1 MIFGRDSAQR
11 VARRL
16 GKVRTDLVRAQ
27 EELVVAE
34 QQFGAWSE
42 EDEEQRV
49 RVLVSENLAEQKQW
63 EQTHRHAELMQRSVG
78 LARRRVAD
86 LQREASELLAR
97 LNQRPS

>member
-1 MIFGRDSAQR
+1 MVFGRGSIQR
-11 VARRL
+11 AGRRL
-16 GKVRTDLVRAQ
+16 SKVRIDLARAQ

-49 RVLVSENLAEQKQW
+49 RVLVSDNLSEQKQW

-78 LARRRVAD
+78 AARRRVAD
-86 LQREASELLAR
+86 LQREESELLAR
-97 LNQRPS
+97 LSEGPS